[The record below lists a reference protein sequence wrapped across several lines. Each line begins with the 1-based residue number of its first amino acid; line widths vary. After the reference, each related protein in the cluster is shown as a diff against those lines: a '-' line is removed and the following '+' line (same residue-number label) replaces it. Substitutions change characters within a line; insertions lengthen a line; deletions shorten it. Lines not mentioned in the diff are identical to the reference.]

1 MTFLPYILDILAL
14 VLVVGTAVQA
24 YRKGFV
30 RAALNFLPMVAAL
43 AATRFL
49 TPTVSELL
57 RKTPFF
63 DALTN
68 TVGNGLHLENAI
80 GDADMQT
87 QTDIIQSMHLPDFLK
102 ESLVENNNPVIYHL
116 LDVESLQSYIAGFLA
131 NICINIISVL
141 LVLIVVWLAVKFVLK
156 ALNLISKLP
165 VLNFFNR
172 ACGFLVGLLKGLC
185 VTWLICFVLTFFQCN
200 SAFDFFFD
208 ALNLTHVALPLYE
221 NNILMY
227 FILTIFA

>member
-14 VLVVGTAVQA
+14 VLVVGMAVQA

-68 TVGNGLHLENAI
+68 TVGNGLHLDNAI
-80 GDADMQT
+80 GDAAMQT
-87 QTDIIQSMHLPDFLK
+87 QTEIIESMHLPDFLK

-141 LVLIVVWLAVKFVLK
+141 LVFVVVWLAVKFVLK

-185 VTWLICFVLTFFQCN
+185 VAWLICFVLTFS
-200 SAFDFFFD
+200 SAI
-208 ALNLTHVALPLYE
+208 LPSTFSS
-221 NNILMY
+221 MR
-227 FILTIFA
+227 

>member
-14 VLVVGTAVQA
+14 VLVVGMAVQA

-68 TVGNGLHLENAI
+68 TVGNGLHLDNAI
-80 GDADMQT
+80 GDAAMQT
-87 QTDIIQSMHLPDFLK
+87 QTEIIESMHLPDFLK

-141 LVLIVVWLAVKFVLK
+141 LVFVVVWLAVKFVLK

-185 VTWLICFVLTFFQCN
+185 VAWLICFVLTFFQCN

>member
-14 VLVVGTAVQA
+14 VLVVQA

-68 TVGNGLHLENAI
+68 TVGNGLHLENTI
-80 GDADMQT
+80 GDAAMQT

-141 LVLIVVWLAVKFVLK
+141 LVFIVVWLAVKFVLK

-185 VTWLICFVLTFFQCN
+185 VAWLICFVLTFFQCN

>member
-49 TPTVSELL
+49 TPTVSEFL

-80 GDADMQT
+80 GDAAMQT

-141 LVLIVVWLAVKFVLK
+141 LVFVVVWLAVKFVLK

-172 ACGFLVGLLKGLC
+172 ACGFFVGLLKGLC
-185 VTWLICFVLTFFQCN
+185 VAWLICFVLTFFQCN

>member
-30 RAALNFLPMVAAL
+30 RAALNFLPMVAAM

-49 TPTVSELL
+49 TPTVSEFL

-80 GDADMQT
+80 GDAAMQT

-116 LDVESLQSYIAGFLA
+116 LDVESLQAYIAGFLA

-141 LVLIVVWLAVKFVLK
+141 LVFVVVWLAVKFVLK

-185 VTWLICFVLTFFQCN
+185 VAWLICFVLTFFQCN
-200 SAFDFFFD
+200 STFDFFFD
-208 ALNLTHVALPLYE
+208 ALNLSHVALPLYE

>member
-14 VLVVGTAVQA
+14 VLVVGMAVRA

-43 AATRFL
+43 AAIRFL

-80 GDADMQT
+80 GDAAMQT

-141 LVLIVVWLAVKFVLK
+141 LVFIVVWLAVKFVLK

>member
-1 MTFLPYILDILAL
+1 MMFLPYILDVLAL

-80 GDADMQT
+80 GDAAMQT
-87 QTDIIQSMHLPDFLK
+87 QTEIIKSMHLPDFLK

-141 LVLIVVWLAVKFVLK
+141 LVFVVVWLAVKFVLK

-208 ALNLTHVALPLYE
+208 ALNLTRVALPLYE

>member
-80 GDADMQT
+80 GDAAMQT

-141 LVLIVVWLAVKFVLK
+141 LVFVVVWLAVKFVLK

-172 ACGFLVGLLKGLC
+172 ACGFFVGLLKGLC
-185 VTWLICFVLTFFQCN
+185 VAWLICFVLTFFQCN

>member
-49 TPTVSELL
+49 TPKVSELL

-80 GDADMQT
+80 GDAAMQT
-87 QTDIIQSMHLPDFLK
+87 QTEIIESMHLPDFLK

-141 LVLIVVWLAVKFVLK
+141 LVFVVVWLAVKFVLK

-185 VTWLICFVLTFFQCN
+185 VVWLICFVLTFFQCN

>member
-14 VLVVGTAVQA
+14 VLVVGMAVQA

-68 TVGNGLHLENAI
+68 TVGNGLHLDNAI
-80 GDADMQT
+80 GDAAMQT
-87 QTDIIQSMHLPDFLK
+87 QTEIIESMHLPDFLK

-116 LDVESLQSYIAGFLA
+116 LDVESLQSYIAGFLG

-141 LVLIVVWLAVKFVLK
+141 LVFVVVWLAVKFVLK

-185 VTWLICFVLTFFQCN
+185 VAWLICFVLTFFQCN